1 MKNIL
6 IIAFAFVLG
15 LSPASFAQKT
25 GHINLNDLLL
35 LLPERKKAEADIQEF
50 AKQLEGQLKTMRAE
64 YENKISEYQSKEAM
78 MTDPVKL
85 DRQKEIANL
94 EERIQNFQQTAQESL
109 QKKQNDLLD
118 PMIEKCRK
126 AIEEVAKENG
136 YRTVIDSSQGVLL
149 YGDAADDLMTLVKK
163 KMGITDS
170 PAPAP
175 APTSPPV
182 NKK

>member
-6 IIAFAFVLG
+6 ILAFAFLIG
-15 LSPASFAQKT
+15 FSPETFAQKT
-25 GHINLNDLLL
+25 GHVNLNDLLL
-35 LLPERKKAEADIQEF
+35 LLPERKKAESDIQEF

-64 YENKISEYQSKEAM
+64 YENKISEYQAKEAM

-118 PMIEKCRK
+118 PMIEKCKK
-126 AIEEVAKENG
+126 AIAEVAKENG
-136 YRTVIDSSQGVLL
+136 YKTVIDSSQGVLL
-149 YGDAADDLMTLVKK
+149 YADDSDDLMNLVKK
-163 KMGITDS
+163 KMGITDA
-170 PAPAP
+170 PASAP
-175 APTSPPV
+175 APTTAPA